1 MHELIW
7 NSDWDTGHPLVD
19 QQHHELFALA
29 QALFKALH
37 RGQETDLQRHL
48 AFLANYVEMHFASE
62 EQAMLQAGYPALA
75 HHRGIHDA
83 MRARVAALE
92 GGQVTDGVLDFIV
105 DWLITHINGEDRAMA
120 AFLCARAQPEGARLA
135 MDFKAPV
142 APRGAP
148 GRPRK

>member
-37 RGQETDLQRHL
+37 HGQEADQQRML
-48 AFLANYVEMHFASE
+48 AFLTSYVEMHFASE

-92 GGQVTDGVLDFIV
+92 GGEITDGVLDFIV

-120 AFLCARAQPEGARLA
+120 AYLCTRTQSGGSRLA
-135 MDFKAPV
+135 MDGKAPV
-142 APRGAP
+142 VPRGAP
-148 GRPRK
+148 EGPGN